1 MKPFALA
8 LIVVMLSAGGAG
20 SAQTAAGP
28 SRMDMI
34 SRERSRID
42 SDRGRLEN
50 EFLTE
55 DAACYK
61 RFAVNSCLDEVN
73 VRRRAALADLRR
85 QEILLNDEERQIRG
99 AEQLRKTE
107 EKSSP
112 EKQKEAADRRE
123 KAVQDYQGRLT
134 QEQDK
139 QAARA
144 KAQADEKANAATS
157 VTRQQANQEKA
168 AGRVQRQSETAGEAQ
183 KFSEKQKAA
192 AERRAKHDADAAQRT
207 KPPSAPLPAPP

>member
-1 MKPFALA
+1 MKPFAFA
-8 LIVVMLSAGGAG
+8 LIVVMLSAAG
-20 SAQTAAGP
+20 TVSAQTAASP
-28 SRMDMI
+28 SRMDTI

-42 SDRGRLEN
+42 GDRSRLEN
-50 EFLTE
+50 EFLAE

-73 VRRRAALADLRR
+73 ARRRSAMADLRR

-112 EKQKEAADRRE
+112 EKQKEAAERRE

-144 KAQADEKANAATS
+144 KALADEKANVAAS
-157 VTRQQANQEKA
+157 VERQKASQDKA